1 MIYMDLEK
9 IYRERNIPN
18 KYILTLVVAE
28 RARQLSER
36 KGTGLGYDDKFI
48 TKAVEDVAEGRISY
62 TVTPT
67 ADAPREIAEDAGASG
82 RTESDEPVETK

>member
-18 KYILTLVVAE
+18 KYILTLVISA

-36 KGTGLGYDDKFI
+36 RDMGGEEKYI
-48 TKAVEDVAEGRISY
+48 SQAVRDVTEGKVSYRI
-62 TVTPT
+62 VDT
-67 ADAPREIAEDAGASG
+67 APK
-82 RTESDEPVETK
+82 TENEQPAAQ

>member
-18 KYILTLVVAE
+18 KYVLTLVISS

-36 KGTGLGYDDKFI
+36 RDLAGDEKYISMAVDDV
-48 TKAVEDVAEGRISY
+48 TNGRISY
-62 TVTPT
+62 RIVDTVPKPENDT
-67 ADAPREIAEDAGASG
+67 AA
-82 RTESDEPVETK
+82 

>member
-18 KYILTLVVAE
+18 KYRLTLVISA

-36 KGTGLGYDDKFI
+36 KDLSGDEKYISMAVDDV
-48 TKAVEDVAEGRISY
+48 TNGRIAY
-62 TVTPT
+62 RIIDPL
-67 ADAPREIAEDAGASG
+67 PKQEN
-82 RTESDEPVETK
+82 EPAA

>member
-18 KYILTLVVAE
+18 KYILTLVVAA

-36 KGTGLGYDDKFI
+36 KGAADGYEEKFI
-48 TKAVEDVAEGRISY
+48 TRAVDDV
-62 TVTPT
+62 T
-67 ADAPREIAEDAGASG
+67 SG
-82 RTESDEPVETK
+82 RVSYDVIDTPEPQAPEAAKTTDEPVEAQQ